1 MKRRE
6 VIALLGGAAASS
18 VSWPLAARA
27 QQPAMP
33 VIGFFNPGSAVA
45 NGYLADAFRR
55 GLAETGYAEGRN
67 VAIEYRW
74 ADGRYDRLA
83 ALAAELVRLRVTVI
97 AACGSSAPGLAA
109 RAATSTIPI
118 VFQTGG
124 DPVLDGLVA
133 SMNRPGG
140 NVTGVSRITVEL
152 EPKRLELLREA
163 VPKATVIAVL
173 LNPGSP
179 HAELLVQRLQAAVRS
194 LGRER
199 ELGRERGLELEIVKA
214 GAASELEGA
223 FATMARQGVLL
234 VPNDPSM
241 TGWAGQIAA
250 LAMRHA
256 IPTMFG
262 NRVNVAAGG
271 LMSYDSSLT
280 DSYRQ
285 VGAYVGRVL
294 KGEKPSDL
302 PVVQPTKYEL
312 VINLKTAKA
321 LGLAISPMLLARAD
335 EVIE

>member
-1 MKRRE
+1 
-6 VIALLGGAAASS
+6 
-18 VSWPLAARA
+18 
-27 QQPAMP
+27 MP

-55 GLAETGYAEGRN
+55 GLAETGYVEGRN
-67 VAIEYRW
+67 VAVDYRW

-109 RAATSTIPI
+109 KAATSTIPI

-124 DPVLDGLVA
+124 DPVLDGLVD

-163 VPKATVIAVL
+163 VPKATAIAVL
-173 LNPGSP
+173 LNPSSP

-194 LGRER
+194 L
-199 ELGRERGLELEIVKA
+199 ELQLALGLELEIVKA

-223 FATMARQGVLL
+223 FATMAQQGVLL

-241 TGWAGQIAA
+241 IGWAGQIAA
-250 LAMRHA
+250 LAIRHA

-285 VGAYVGRVL
+285 VGAYVGRIL

-321 LGLAISPMLLARAD
+321 LGLTVPETVLARAD